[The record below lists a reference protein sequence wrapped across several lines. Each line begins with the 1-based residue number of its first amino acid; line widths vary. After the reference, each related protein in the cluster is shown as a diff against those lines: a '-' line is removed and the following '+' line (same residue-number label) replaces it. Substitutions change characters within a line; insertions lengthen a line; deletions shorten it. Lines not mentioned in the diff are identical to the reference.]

1 MLYFRLRDP
10 RIPVKSTSSAFA
22 AGREVKGLT
31 GLFLTLI
38 FQGLNLAER
47 LIFRK
52 RRGAMATISAHFK
65 KVFFYVY
72 PISAIVIIFLAQ
84 TPPAGAGPEEST
96 THGKD
101 ISTQQRIPPYVVAV
115 NGEAFVLDQN
125 SDGIKVTSVKTS
137 LPVFKAFCLANDQKT
152 LLYMPLRNGIPS
164 GELYVEDLL
173 TGDLKKISSHL
184 VLEAA
189 CSPTN
194 SNEVAY
200 TFSGGDAFG
209 LATLDLVSGNVR
221 TLLPSGVL
229 ADFLQ
234 WDDSG
239 KGIYYFQVIGGDQ
252 PILDSISFKVMEV
265 KPYTVLS
272 PRYISVKTGTSQEVL
287 PSDLPAGFP
296 VLNSPIIP
304 GLFSQP
310 VTEEKAGLPENLY
323 SFRTFSPDR
332 SYEVFGDNLL
342 GSGGLYVRSLQT
354 GDTRPIGEGKVLKIL
369 QTGIVVKVFNAAGA
383 EFQFIAWNGKTTWL
397 GATAVSYNLPL
408 KSFLVTQ
415 GGQSYPPPGN
425 CQIYS
430 HTSSSGSGYAYDMQS
445 STTGAHVLAS
455 AAGLVVYARS
465 SVNCNVCDDGSDGT
479 GCVDYFRGNC
489 PSAGD
494 YQWAGNTVIIQHAD
508 GSYTQYAHMQPN
520 SVQVSVGSNV
530 CQGLYIG
537 NQGHTGCT
545 KGRMNGCGD
554 HLHFQRQSSSVPSG
568 PSIPISFSDAP
579 SNPLYCSISY
589 TSGSTEVTSCAQ
601 PNLTPYQPSGWSDK
615 IVVSKT
621 TGTNTDSSPLYTT
634 DTLYVDWAVI
644 NNGTAATTTT
654 YYTTLYVDGVARQ
667 SWPTSPPHN
676 PNSYVSVTDYS
687 IGTLSAGTHT
697 IKIVTDAT
705 GVVAESNEGDNEYT
719 KTITVTTP
727 PPSASITTKLVTP
740 STITL
745 GESFTVSVTGK
756 NNGGTAGWGG
766 ISVSFPQLVST
777 GSCPGSSYSG
787 SEATV
792 TGSSTT
798 LSLGFYH
805 KGCPISSSGGSMSA
819 QYLLAEGS
827 KSSWG
832 SNESH
837 SMTLTVTPKVTGT
850 FTVYIRMALCQASNC
865 SSSQPISRDPTSGS
879 PTDQQG
885 YAVYSFSVT
894 VNPAHTLTITSGPSG
909 TPNPVASGG
918 TANLSVT
925 AADSL
930 GHSLSYAWTASC
942 PTLGSNGSFSN
953 ANAQNP
959 SWTAPTNTTGSQQ
972 NCTIQVTVSDGQGL
986 SQTKSYSQGVSPAH
1000 TLTITSGPSGTPNPV
1015 ASGGTANLSVT
1026 AADSLGHSL
1035 SYAWTASCPTLGSNG
1050 SFSNAN
1056 AQNPTWTAPT
1066 NTTGSQQNCTIRVT
1080 VSDGQGLSQSGSYS
1094 QGVSPAHTLTITSG
1108 PSGTPN
1114 PVASGGTA
1122 NLSVT
1127 AADSLGHSLSYAWTA
1142 SCPTLGSNGSFSNAN
1157 AQNPSWTAPTNTTGS
1172 QQNCTIQVT
1181 VSDGQGLSQTKS
1193 YSQGVSPAHT
1203 LTITSGPSGT
1213 PNPVASGGT
1222 ANLSVTAADSLGHS
1236 LSYAWTASCPTLGS
1250 NGSFSNAN
1258 AQNPSWTA
1266 PTNTTGSQQNCT
1278 IQVTVSDGQ
1287 GLSQTKSYSQGVSP
1301 AHTLTITSGPS
1312 GTPNPVAS
1320 GGTANLSVTAADSL
1334 GHSLSYQ
1341 WSSSCPT
1348 LGSNGSFSNANAQ
1361 NPSWTAP
1368 TNTTGSQQNCTIR
1381 VTVSDGQGLSQTGS
1395 YSQGVSP
1402 AHTLTITS
1410 GPSGTPNPVASGGT
1424 ANLSVTA
1431 ADSLGHSLSYQWS
1444 SSCPT
1449 LGSNGS
1455 FSNANAQ
1462 NPSWTAPTNTTGS
1475 QQNCTIRVTV
1485 SDGQGL
1491 SQTGSYSQGVSPAHT
1506 LTITSG
1512 PSGTPNPVA
1521 SGGTANLSVTAADS
1535 LGHSLSYAWT
1545 ASCPT
1550 LGSNGSFSNANA
1562 QNPTWTAPTNT
1573 TGSQQNCTIRVTVS
1587 DGQGLSQSGSY
1598 SQGVSPAHTLT
1609 ITSGPSGTPNPVASG
1624 GTANLSVT
1632 AADSLG
1638 HSLSYAW
1645 TASCPT
1651 LGSNGS
1657 FSNANA
1663 QNPTWTAPT
1672 NTTGSQQNCTIRV
1685 TVSDGQ
1691 GLSQSGSY
1699 SQGVSP
1705 VDLSGAIQVRAT
1717 RNGSSWSGSVSYTL
1731 TGPTTINGASVP
1743 ATFANSPTGTYT
1755 LTFNS
1760 GGPSGACL
1768 IGITPSPTQTLNPGG
1783 TITFTLNFSTSCG
1796 TIQVKATLN
1805 GASWSGSVSYT
1816 LTGPTTINGAS
1827 VPATFANS
1835 PTGTYT
1841 LTYNSGGPSG
1851 ATFVGITPSPT
1862 QTLLV
1867 RRTLTFTL
1875 NFSRPVDEV
1884 EPNDTT
1890 SQAQIVSIPSI
1901 VNGSASPGGDPGSN
1915 WYLDYNG
1922 NGRFDAGIDDL
1933 IEDFFRISVN
1943 VYRMTL
1949 TITLDTPNRT
1959 EANLNLYIARLV
1971 GSQLSILS
1979 WSALD
1984 GTPPERITTS
1994 LTRGTYYV
2002 IVTNFDPGPT
2012 IPTSYTLTISSSS
2025 GAGLSVSG
2033 GESQSS
2039 IRKRTGSLESL
2050 SQEFESPV
2058 VPPPPILAVVRK
2070 RLYPHGEA

>member
-209 LATLDLVSGNVR
+209 LATLGLVSGNVR

-425 CQIYS
+425 CQIFS
-430 HTSSSGSGYAYDMQS
+430 HFSSSGSGYAYDMQS
-445 STTGAHVLAS
+445 SRTGAHVLAS

-465 SVNCNVCDDGSDGT
+465 SVNCNVCDDGSDET
-479 GCVDYFRGNC
+479 VCVDYFSGNC

-494 YQWAGNTVIIQHAD
+494 YQLAGNTVIIQHAD

-568 PSIPISFSDAP
+568 PSISISFSDAP

-676 PNSYVSVTDYS
+676 PNFYVSVTDYS

-727 PPSASITTKLVTP
+727 PPSASITAKDVFP

-745 GESFTVSVTGK
+745 GQSFTVSVTGK

-798 LSLGFYH
+798 LSLGFHH

-850 FTVYIRMALCQASNC
+850 FTVYIRMALCQASC
-865 SSSQPISRDPTSGS
+865 SSSPISRDPTSGS

-894 VNPAHTLTITSGPSG
+894 VNPPSETVSTPSTPTGPTSGTTGTSYTYATGGSVSNQGHSVQYLIDWGDGSNSNWLPVGTTSAPKSWSSAGTYCVKAKARCATHTSVESGWSGCLYVTISTAPTAGVLSVNPSDG
-909 TPNPVASGG
+909 LSSSGNQGGPFTPSSKTYTLQNTGG
-918 TANLSVT
+918 TSIN
-925 AADSL
+925 
-930 GHSLSYAWTASC
+930 WTASKGQAWVSLSSTGG
-942 PTLGSNGSFSN
+942 TLAAGASTTVTVSINSN
-953 ANAQNP
+953 ANSLTPGTYSDIVSFTNTTNGNGNTTRPVSLTVNPTASVPLGEAVDNASLTWTTGGNANWYGQNTVYYYGGDAARSGAITHNQSSWIQTTVTGPGTLTFYWKVSSESGWDFLHFYIDGVEQTKISGEVDWQQRTYSIP
-959 SWTAPTNTTGSQQ
+959 SGSHILTWAYTKDDIISMGSDAGWLDYVVFMGGPTTRITVTSPNGGEIWQAGTTRTISWTYTGSPGSAVKIELYKGGVFHSPITSSTSIGSGSYNWTIPSTQTPGTDYKIKVTSTTNGAYYDYSDNNFTIIVDTTPPTNVQVTAPTSGQVVSGTFTFKATAQDNSGTVQKVEFYVDSDTAPACTDSTAKPSGSTFQCNWNTASKPNGSHTVRAKAYDPSGYSAFSSLVSF
-972 NCTIQVTVSDGQGL
+972 TINNVVSDTTPPTNVQVT
-986 SQTKSYSQGVSPAH
+986 
-1000 TLTITSGPSGTPNPV
+1000 
-1015 ASGGTANLSVT
+1015 
-1026 AADSLGHSL
+1026 
-1035 SYAWTASCPTLGSNG
+1035 
-1050 SFSNAN
+1050 
-1056 AQNPTWTAPT
+1056 
-1066 NTTGSQQNCTIRVT
+1066 
-1080 VSDGQGLSQSGSYS
+1080 
-1094 QGVSPAHTLTITSG
+1094 
-1108 PSGTPN
+1108 
-1114 PVASGGTA
+1114 
-1122 NLSVT
+1122 
-1127 AADSLGHSLSYAWTA
+1127 
-1142 SCPTLGSNGSFSNAN
+1142 
-1157 AQNPSWTAPTNTTGS
+1157 
-1172 QQNCTIQVT
+1172 
-1181 VSDGQGLSQTKS
+1181 
-1193 YSQGVSPAHT
+1193 
-1203 LTITSGPSGT
+1203 
-1213 PNPVASGGT
+1213 
-1222 ANLSVTAADSLGHS
+1222 
-1236 LSYAWTASCPTLGS
+1236 
-1250 NGSFSNAN
+1250 
-1258 AQNPSWTA
+1258 
-1266 PTNTTGSQQNCT
+1266 
-1278 IQVTVSDGQ
+1278 
-1287 GLSQTKSYSQGVSP
+1287 
-1301 AHTLTITSGPS
+1301 
-1312 GTPNPVAS
+1312 
-1320 GGTANLSVTAADSL
+1320 
-1334 GHSLSYQ
+1334 
-1341 WSSSCPT
+1341 
-1348 LGSNGSFSNANAQ
+1348 
-1361 NPSWTAP
+1361 
-1368 TNTTGSQQNCTIR
+1368 
-1381 VTVSDGQGLSQTGS
+1381 
-1395 YSQGVSP
+1395 
-1402 AHTLTITS
+1402 
-1410 GPSGTPNPVASGGT
+1410 
-1424 ANLSVTA
+1424 
-1431 ADSLGHSLSYQWS
+1431 
-1444 SSCPT
+1444 
-1449 LGSNGS
+1449 
-1455 FSNANAQ
+1455 
-1462 NPSWTAPTNTTGS
+1462 
-1475 QQNCTIRVTV
+1475 
-1485 SDGQGL
+1485 
-1491 SQTGSYSQGVSPAHT
+1491 
-1506 LTITSG
+1506 
-1512 PSGTPNPVA
+1512 
-1521 SGGTANLSVTAADS
+1521 
-1535 LGHSLSYAWT
+1535 
-1545 ASCPT
+1545 
-1550 LGSNGSFSNANA
+1550 
-1562 QNPTWTAPTNT
+1562 
-1573 TGSQQNCTIRVTVS
+1573 
-1587 DGQGLSQSGSY
+1587 
-1598 SQGVSPAHTLT
+1598 
-1609 ITSGPSGTPNPVASG
+1609 
-1624 GTANLSVT
+1624 
-1632 AADSLG
+1632 
-1638 HSLSYAW
+1638 
-1645 TASCPT
+1645 
-1651 LGSNGS
+1651 
-1657 FSNANA
+1657 
-1663 QNPTWTAPT
+1663 
-1672 NTTGSQQNCTIRV
+1672 
-1685 TVSDGQ
+1685 
-1691 GLSQSGSY
+1691 
-1699 SQGVSP
+1699 SP
-1705 VDLSGAIQVRAT
+1705 VSGQTI
-1717 RNGSSWSGSVSYTL
+1717 SG
-1731 TGPTTINGASVP
+1731 
-1743 ATFANSPTGTYT
+1743 
-1755 LTFNS
+1755 
-1760 GGPSGACL
+1760 
-1768 IGITPSPTQTLNPGG
+1768 
-1783 TITFTLNFSTSCG
+1783 TFTLRGTAQDNSG
-1796 TIQVKATLN
+1796 TIQKMEFYIDSDTSPACSDTTPKA
-1805 GASWSGSVSYT
+1805 SGSTFQCNWNTANKPNGSHTVRAKAYDPSGNPAFSSSVSF
-1816 LTGPTTINGAS
+1816 TINNSTTPINRLLNPSFESG
-1827 VPATFANS
+1827 PAYWVQHS
-1835 PTGTYT
+1835 STGYNIITNLT
-1841 LTYNSGGPSG
+1841 L
-1851 ATFVGITPSPT
+1851 
-1862 QTLLV
+1862 
-1867 RRTLTFTL
+1867 
-1875 NFSRPVDEV
+1875 
-1884 EPNDTT
+1884 
-1890 SQAQIVSIPSI
+1890 
-1901 VNGSASPGGDPGSN
+1901 
-1915 WYLDYNG
+1915 
-1922 NGRFDAGIDDL
+1922 
-1933 IEDFFRISVN
+1933 
-1943 VYRMTL
+1943 
-1949 TITLDTPNRT
+1949 
-1959 EANLNLYIARLV
+1959 AR
-1971 GSQLSILS
+1971 
-1979 WSALD
+1979 A
-1984 GTPPERITTS
+1984 
-1994 LTRGTYYV
+1994 
-2002 IVTNFDPGPT
+2002 
-2012 IPTSYTLTISSSS
+2012 
-2025 GAGLSVSG
+2025 
-2033 GESQSS
+2033 
-2039 IRKRTGSLESL
+2039 RTGSWYAWFGSTNNVSEYIYQDVTIPANATVANVEFWYQVVTDETSTSTCNDKLVVEVRRPSDNALLATLTTLCNYHRTTIWTRSGPFSVLSFKGQTVRLRFYMTTNSL
-2050 SQEFESPV
+2050 YATSFFV
-2058 VPPPPILAVVRK
+2058 DDVALIAD
-2070 RLYPHGEA
+2070 GN

>member
-1 MLYFRLRDP
+1 MNGMRRERSRDKGRKVGIWALIPLFVLGLTTLVMHAPTIGQETKGFIVISVRDVETGYALPAFVSISKEEDGQTGPIIDSFQVPLGEIVKSYPPGKYIIELKMEGYKPMKSWFVIEAGTKFRDRYMLSPIESKMKELQKELQLLEKAAIRVNMAVIRGYITDDETGQPLEGVRIVFEKTGIETYSDQKGYYEAFIPVEQRLRINDEEIKALQETIVFSLEGYKT
-10 RIPVKSTSSAFA
+10 RK
-22 AGREVKGLT
+22 EVNVLITANQLLRKNMIMFKGV
-31 GLFLTLI
+31 G
-38 FQGLNLAER
+38 E
-47 LIFRK
+47 
-52 RRGAMATISAHFK
+52 
-65 KVFFYVY
+65 
-72 PISAIVIIFLAQ
+72 IIEDR
-84 TPPAGAGPEEST
+84 TPKLLLPPEKIQEIE
-96 THGKD
+96 K
-101 ISTQQRIPPYVVAV
+101 
-115 NGEAFVLDQN
+115 
-125 SDGIKVTSVKTS
+125 
-137 LPVFKAFCLANDQKT
+137 
-152 LLYMPLRNGIPS
+152 
-164 GELYVEDLL
+164 
-173 TGDLKKISSHL
+173 LKK
-184 VLEAA
+184 E
-189 CSPTN
+189 
-194 SNEVAY
+194 E
-200 TFSGGDAFG
+200 
-209 LATLDLVSGNVR
+209 
-221 TLLPSGVL
+221 
-229 ADFLQ
+229 
-234 WDDSG
+234 
-239 KGIYYFQVIGGDQ
+239 IYH
-252 PILDSISFKVMEV
+252 
-265 KPYTVLS
+265 LS
-272 PRYISVKTGTSQEVL
+272 PRFETEGLNESNSNLLSASAQSLSFMKPPSTIKVGFSSTWECCSKNGVCCAKDAGGTCIKYCGSCTQAQTFDLEDYVL
-287 PSDLPAGFP
+287 RGVCDEWSPSWVNFPHSIRAGT
-296 VLNSPIIP
+296 V
-304 GLFSQP
+304 
-310 VTEEKAGLPENLY
+310 AY
-323 SFRTFSPDR
+323 R
-332 SYEVFGDNLL
+332 SYGAKHIVYPDGH
-342 GSGGLYVRSLQT
+342 SGTNYDICSSCACQMFDSTPEISTIKTAGIMLQKN
-354 GDTRPIGEGKVLKIL
+354 GVIFE
-369 QTGIVVKVFNAAGA
+369 A
-383 EFQFIAWNGKTTWL
+383 E
-397 GATAVSYNLPL
+397 Y
-408 KSFLVTQ
+408 
-415 GGQSYPPPGN
+415 
-425 CQIYS
+425 
-430 HTSSSGSGYAYDMQS
+430 
-445 STTGAHVLAS
+445 
-455 AAGLVVYARS
+455 S
-465 SVNCNVCDDGSDGT
+465 SVNNNYPCSGGTCSGGGYYWDSCGNGYVGRKNPRDKNGNQLPNEEWPCLRDD
-479 GCVDYFRGNC
+479 V
-489 PSAGD
+489 SAGYTLSGHGGGMSQYGSYD
-494 YQWAGNTVIIQHAD
+494 WAVQGKMWSWIVNHYYNANGGAD
-508 GSYTQYAHMQPN
+508 GLSSAKRTAYMTSPLQITSASPSPN
-520 SVQVSVGSNV
+520 SVSPGQTFTININANNYAGLSHTQIIIGASLYSSSTGYISDPSHDSKITLYTGSNNV
-530 CQGLYIG
+530 NRYFTVPSSTPAGTYDLYVALWLDVDED
-537 NQGHTGCT
+537 NQITTTDLLMALYYATVTVAAHTLT
-545 KGRMNGCGD
+545 IT
-554 HLHFQRQSSSVPSG
+554 SG
-568 PSIPISFSDAP
+568 PSGTPNPVASGGRANLSVTAADSLGHSLSYQWSSSCPTLGSNGSFSNANAQNPSWTAP
-579 SNPLYCSISY
+579 TN
-589 TSGSTEVTSCAQ
+589 
-601 PNLTPYQPSGWSDK
+601 
-615 IVVSKT
+615 T
-621 TGTNTDSSPLYTT
+621 TGSQQNC
-634 DTLYVDWAVI
+634 
-644 NNGTAATTTT
+644 
-654 YYTTLYVDGVARQ
+654 
-667 SWPTSPPHN
+667 
-676 PNSYVSVTDYS
+676 
-687 IGTLSAGTHT
+687 T
-697 IKIVTDAT
+697 IRV
-705 GVVAESNEGDNEYT
+705 
-719 KTITVTTP
+719 
-727 PPSASITTKLVTP
+727 
-740 STITL
+740 
-745 GESFTVSVTGK
+745 TVSDGQ
-756 NNGGTAGWGG
+756 GL
-766 ISVSFPQLVST
+766 SQT
-777 GSCPGSSYSG
+777 GSYS
-787 SEATV
+787 
-792 TGSSTT
+792 
-798 LSLGFYH
+798 
-805 KGCPISSSGGSMSA
+805 
-819 QYLLAEGS
+819 
-827 KSSWG
+827 
-832 SNESH
+832 
-837 SMTLTVTPKVTGT
+837 
-850 FTVYIRMALCQASNC
+850 
-865 SSSQPISRDPTSGS
+865 
-879 PTDQQG
+879 QG
-885 YAVYSFSVT
+885 VS
-894 VNPAHTLTITSGPSG
+894 PAHTLTITSGPSG

-925 AADSL
+925 AVDSL

-972 NCTIQVTVSDGQGL
+972 NCTIRVTVSDGQGL
-986 SQTKSYSQGVSPAH
+986 SQTG
-1000 TLTITSGPSGTPNPV
+1000 
-1015 ASGGTANLSVT
+1015 
-1026 AADSLGHSL
+1026 
-1035 SYAWTASCPTLGSNG
+1035 
-1050 SFSNAN
+1050 
-1056 AQNPTWTAPT
+1056 
-1066 NTTGSQQNCTIRVT
+1066 
-1080 VSDGQGLSQSGSYS
+1080 
-1094 QGVSPAHTLTITSG
+1094 
-1108 PSGTPN
+1108 
-1114 PVASGGTA
+1114 
-1122 NLSVT
+1122 
-1127 AADSLGHSLSYAWTA
+1127 
-1142 SCPTLGSNGSFSNAN
+1142 
-1157 AQNPSWTAPTNTTGS
+1157 
-1172 QQNCTIQVT
+1172 
-1181 VSDGQGLSQTKS
+1181 
-1193 YSQGVSPAHT
+1193 
-1203 LTITSGPSGT
+1203 
-1213 PNPVASGGT
+1213 
-1222 ANLSVTAADSLGHS
+1222 
-1236 LSYAWTASCPTLGS
+1236 
-1250 NGSFSNAN
+1250 
-1258 AQNPSWTA
+1258 
-1266 PTNTTGSQQNCT
+1266 
-1278 IQVTVSDGQ
+1278 
-1287 GLSQTKSYSQGVSP
+1287 SYSQGVSP